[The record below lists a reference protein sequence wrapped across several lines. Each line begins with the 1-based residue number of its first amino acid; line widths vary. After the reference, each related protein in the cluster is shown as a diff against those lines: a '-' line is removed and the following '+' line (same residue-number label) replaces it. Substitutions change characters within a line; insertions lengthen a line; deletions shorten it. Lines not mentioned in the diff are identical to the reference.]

1 MAYDLLNLKR
11 IWPSKPTIQ
20 PNDRIPGYG
29 LYVLSEARGSAHQNI
44 NDCYATMYL
53 TQNKLYN

>member
-1 MAYDLLNLKR
+1 MTFQTDNPAKR
-11 IWPSKPTIQ
+11 PDT
-20 PNDRIPGYG
+20 RIRA
-29 LYVLSEARGSAHQNI
+29 YVLSEARGSAHQNI